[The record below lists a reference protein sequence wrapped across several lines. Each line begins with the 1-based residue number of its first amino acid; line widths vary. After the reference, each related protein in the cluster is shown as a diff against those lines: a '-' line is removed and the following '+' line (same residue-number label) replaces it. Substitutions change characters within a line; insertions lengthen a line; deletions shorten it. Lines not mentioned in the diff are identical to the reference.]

1 MAIPDEDVAKVRAA
15 TDIAALITEHTA
27 LKRVGRRMVGLC
39 PFHQEKTPSFSVN
52 AEEGFYY
59 CFGCQASGDAI
70 TFVRQVEG
78 CDFVEAVE
86 RLAAR
91 AGVHVRV
98 DSDPGDAPRSA
109 RRKALYDA
117 LESAVAFYHDRL
129 LNGPDARPAR
139 DYLRSRGIDGELAR
153 RFRLGFAP
161 AGYDDLAKS
170 LRLPAA
176 VSRETGLGF
185 DNSRGR
191 HQDVFRERV
200 IFPIYDPGNRVI
212 ALGGRILPE
221 ELRRDTRD
229 PGPKYRNSPES
240 PIYQKRSTLYG
251 LNWAKAS
258 IVQHHEAIICEGY
271 TDVIGFAKI
280 GIARA
285 IATCGTAL
293 TEDHFRLL
301 AHFAKRVVL
310 CFDQDTAGQNAAGRL
325 YEWER
330 RHELELFVA
339 ALPEGSDPGELAET
353 DPAALTAAIEAAR
366 PFLAFRV
373 ERALAAQDLSHPEGR
388 SRAAEAALRA
398 VAEHPSD
405 LVRDQYLID
414 IADRTHADPGRL
426 RDLLASLPTELAAPT
441 PRSDNTTVADEPP
454 LRDEPGGDGVAP
466 VGARRA
472 VEEVRAGR
480 DALVLTLQRP
490 ADVAGRFAA
499 ALFTDDLQR
508 AAFVA
513 LESATELHEAIDHA
527 PSDVA
532 ELLRRL
538 VASGDADELEI
549 DGTLVALARSAA
561 QAALGECEQA
571 ARRAQHE
578 ADEAALRE
586 VSATSRWLQEELG
599 ELRDPILRDG
609 VPSPAIDA
617 AERLVAWLS
626 TRSGEVR

>member
-39 PFHQEKTPSFSVN
+39 PFHQEKSPSFSVN

-91 AGVHVRV
+91 AGVHVRI

-109 RRKALYDA
+109 RRKALYEA
-117 LESAVAFYHDRL
+117 LESAVTFYHDRL
-129 LNGPDARPAR
+129 LNSPDARPAR
-139 DYLRSRGIDGELAR
+139 DYLRTRGIDGELAR

-161 AGYDDLAKS
+161 AGYDELAKA

-221 ELRRDTRD
+221 ELRRETRD

-271 TDVIGFAKI
+271 TDVIGFAKV
-280 GIARA
+280 GITRA

-310 CFDQDTAGQNAAGRL
+310 CFDQDAAGQNAAGRL

-339 ALPEGSDPGELAET
+339 ALPEGSDPGELAQT
-353 DPAALTAAIEAAR
+353 DPDALAAAIEAAR
-366 PFLAFRV
+366 PFLAFRI
-373 ERALAAQDLSHPEGR
+373 ERALGAQDLSHPEGR

-398 VAEHPSD
+398 LAEHPSD
-405 LVRDQYLID
+405 LVRDQYLIE
-414 IADRTHADPGRL
+414 IADRTHSDPGRL
-426 RDLLASLPTELAAPT
+426 RELFANLPAEAAAPA
-441 PRSDNTTVADEPP
+441 PRERQETADEPP
-454 LRDEPGGDGVAP
+454 PRDEPGSPDGAP
-466 VGARRA
+466 VVARRELDVA
-472 VEEVRAGR
+472 RAGR

-499 ALFTDDLQR
+499 ALFTDSLQR

-527 PSDVA
+527 PPDVA

-578 ADEAALRE
+578 ADDAALRE
-586 VSATSRWLQEELG
+586 ASATSRWLQEELG
-599 ELRDPILRDG
+599 ELRDPILREG